1 MEEAGTRRSDRARK
15 PTAKV
20 RENSEDINS
29 KTRSNSS
36 GRRGKDVLVLPESS
50 QHAKEDKA
58 DNNVATAAAVPGP
71 SHERDKMATGYS
83 EVIVGDERE
92 SKILPRSTLPVEATD
107 KLRARREAK
116 TGGNQEKRRK
126 DPVPL
131 EEAAGRRRGRRSVK
145 PAEAMAAAID
155 VNPTPAE
162 PLPIAAS
169 KRGRPIAV
177 AGVQE
182 DQGIKRRRKGQAAEE
197 DHSNDPTQPYLPADA
212 EPGIRIRMYISDKY

>member
-58 DNNVATAAAVPGP
+58 ENNVAVAVPGP
-71 SHERDKMATGYS
+71 SYERDKMATGYS

-107 KLRARREAK
+107 KSRAKREAK
-116 TGGNQEKRRK
+116 TVDNQGKEIN

-131 EEAAGRRRGRRSVK
+131 EEAAGRRSGRRSVK

-155 VNPTPAE
+155 VNPPPAE
-162 PLPIAAS
+162 SLSEGAP
-169 KRGRPIAV
+169 KRGWPRTV
-177 AGVQE
+177 AGVQK
-182 DQGIKRRRKGQAAEE
+182 DQGIKRRMRGQAAEE
-197 DHSNDPTQPYLPADA
+197 DHSNDSTQPYLPADP
-212 EPGIRIRMYISDKY
+212 EPGTGGMNGEC

>member
-36 GRRGKDVLVLPESS
+36 GRRGKEVLVLPESS

-58 DNNVATAAAVPGP
+58 ENNVAAAVPGP
-71 SHERDKMATGYS
+71 SYERDKMATGYS

-107 KLRARREAK
+107 KSRAKREAK
-116 TGGNQEKRRK
+116 TVDNQGKEIN

-131 EEAAGRRRGRRSVK
+131 EEAAGRRSGRRSVK
-145 PAEAMAAAID
+145 PAEVMAAAID
-155 VNPTPAE
+155 VNPPPAE
-162 PLPIAAS
+162 SLSVGAP
-169 KRGRPIAV
+169 KRGWPRTV

-182 DQGIKRRRKGQAAEE
+182 DQGIKRRMRGQAAEE
-197 DHSNDPTQPYLPADA
+197 DHSNDSTQPYLPADL
-212 EPGIRIRMYISDKY
+212 EPGTGGMNGEC

>member
-36 GRRGKDVLVLPESS
+36 GRRGKEVLVLPESS

-58 DNNVATAAAVPGP
+58 ENNVAVAVPGP
-71 SHERDKMATGYS
+71 SYERDKMATGYS
-83 EVIVGDERE
+83 EVIVGNERE

-131 EEAAGRRRGRRSVK
+131 EEAAGRRSGRRSVK

-155 VNPTPAE
+155 VNPPPAE
-162 PLPIAAS
+162 SLPIAAS

-197 DHSNDPTQPYLPADA
+197 DHSNDSTQPYLPADP
-212 EPGIRIRMYISDKY
+212 EPGTRGMNGEC